1 MRDPLATGPRGA
13 VLLTGASGFLGAQV
27 ARRLL
32 ACTDHTIYA
41 LIRAADST
49 SAAHRLSRAWWDWPE
64 LAGAIGNRVQVLAG
78 DVGQARLGL
87 SEDDYAGLAAGLTH
101 IVHTAADL
109 RVNAPIAELRK
120 TNLQGTGH
128 VLELAQAAQ
137 ADHGLAR
144 YAHVS
149 TAYVAGGRTGPV
161 PEDALTDAYGF
172 SCAYEFSKYEGER
185 LVQAA
190 RADLPISVFRP
201 GMIVG
206 DSATGEIRTFNT
218 LYFPLRLYLE
228 GRLPLMPASRT
239 QPVNLVPVDYVAD
252 AIVRLTLAPEA
263 AGLNFHLTAPYATL
277 PQIGELVAFGRA
289 WAREQLG
296 LRLPRPVFLPLPLPR
311 GRYDPERPAPREEG
325 MLACPAHAPPVLQR
339 APRVPAGQRRP
350 PAGAL
355 SSRLAGVPA
364 SPSGLRRRCGFHA
377 PLRAHRARADPLPP
391 EQHEPADH
399 LPRHRRQRNRDP
411 LGAGGATGRSGGD
424 GSLEEP
430 GHRSRRPGGDR
441 GDKQHALPD
450 ARRGHRHAGR
460 GQRPGLLHQPAG
472 RHRSHPGV
480 QRRAP
485 ALCGLQPGA
494 GTPRRAGLGRPGH
507 LLRQRPRPRRSGSGS
522 GPGRR
527 AARHGLGGVPGA
539 GPPTAARSQ
548 AAFAGGLRRPG
559 DAALHLGHH
568 RPAQGRDVPARR
580 PALDGRDH
588 GGAPALASCARGAPA
603 TCPFCP

>member
-1 MRDPLATGPRGA
+1 MRDPLPTGPHGA

-64 LAGAIGNRVQVLAG
+64 LAGAIGNRVQVLVG

-87 SEDDYAGLAAGLTH
+87 SEDDYAGLVAGLTH

-190 RADLPISVFRP
+190 RSDLPISVFRP

-311 GRYDPERPAPREEG
+311 GRYNPNAPPPREEG
-325 MLACPAHAPPVLQR
+325 VLAALRTLLPYFNEHLEFRRDNVDRLLGPYPLDWRDSCLTFWLTPSTRVSCTAPSAR
-339 APRVPAGQRRP
+339 CTSR
-350 PAGAL
+350 
-355 SSRLAGVPA
+355 SSTAWA
-364 SPSGLRRRCGFHA
+364 
-377 PLRAHRARADPLPP
+377 AR
-391 EQHEPADH
+391 
-399 LPRHRRQRNRDP
+399 
-411 LGAGGATGRSGGD
+411 TGRSPTTT
-424 GSLEEP
+424 S
-430 GHRSRRPGGDR
+430 
-441 GDKQHALPD
+441 
-450 ARRGHRHAGR
+450 
-460 GQRPGLLHQPAG
+460 
-472 RHRSHPGV
+472 
-480 QRRAP
+480 
-485 ALCGLQPGA
+485 
-494 GTPRRAGLGRPGH
+494 
-507 LLRQRPRPRRSGSGS
+507 
-522 GPGRR
+522 
-527 AARHGLGGVPGA
+527 AAA
-539 GPPTAARSQ
+539 ES
-548 AAFAGGLRRPG
+548 
-559 DAALHLGHH
+559 
-568 RPAQGRDVPARR
+568 
-580 PALDGRDH
+580 
-588 GGAPALASCARGAPA
+588 
-603 TCPFCP
+603 